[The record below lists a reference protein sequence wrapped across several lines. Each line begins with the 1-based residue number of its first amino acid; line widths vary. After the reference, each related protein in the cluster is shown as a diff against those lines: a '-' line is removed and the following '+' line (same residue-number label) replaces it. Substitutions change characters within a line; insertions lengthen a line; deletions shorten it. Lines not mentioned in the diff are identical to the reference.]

1 MAKGQQRYEIME
13 SKEDLSNFGDKDAS
27 LITECSLLHSNKID
41 ISKCIRDKANKTRP
55 KFKEGGK
62 IMEEENSSLLS
73 EENVSEEN
81 VNEEN
86 KYDMTS
92 LDDIEVKEE
101 EVKEEEVKE
110 EEEVKSDT
118 DYLINA
124 LTQDP
129 KLFNILE
136 DVIGTDKLETIME
149 QDMEEGGDVSG
160 MGGPTDDKV
169 PALLSDGEYVINAE
183 STAAI
188 GEENLDDLNSVKEED
203 KPKFALGGFFSKL
216 LNQLKQNKGIEEI
229 EVEGEEVDKTLLED
243 EESLLALK

>member
-92 LDDIEVKEE
+92 LDDI

-229 EVEGEEVDKTLLED
+229 EVEGEED

>member
-101 EVKEEEVKE
+101 E
-110 EEEVKSDT
+110 EVKSDT

-160 MGGPTDDKV
+160 MGGPPDDKV

>member
-81 VNEEN
+81 

-101 EVKEEEVKE
+101 EVKEE

>member
-101 EVKEEEVKE
+101 EVK
-110 EEEVKSDT
+110 EEVKSDT

-229 EVEGEEVDKTLLED
+229 EVEGEED

>member
-101 EVKEEEVKE
+101 EVK
-110 EEEVKSDT
+110 EEVKSDT

>member
-73 EENVSEEN
+73 EENVS
-81 VNEEN
+81 EEN

-229 EVEGEEVDKTLLED
+229 EVEGEED

>member
-101 EVKEEEVKE
+101 EVKEEEVKEE

-229 EVEGEEVDKTLLED
+229 EVEGEED

>member
-81 VNEEN
+81 

-101 EVKEEEVKE
+101 EVKEEEVK
-110 EEEVKSDT
+110 EEVKSDT

>member
-92 LDDIEVKEE
+92 LDDI
-101 EVKEEEVKE
+101 EVKE

>member
-1 MAKGQQRYEIME
+1 
-13 SKEDLSNFGDKDAS
+13 
-27 LITECSLLHSNKID
+27 
-41 ISKCIRDKANKTRP
+41 
-55 KFKEGGK
+55 
-62 IMEEENSSLLS
+62 
-73 EENVSEEN
+73 
-81 VNEEN
+81 
-86 KYDMTS
+86 
-92 LDDIEVKEE
+92 
-101 EVKEEEVKE
+101 
-110 EEEVKSDT
+110 
-118 DYLINA
+118 
-124 LTQDP
+124 
-129 KLFNILE
+129 
-136 DVIGTDKLETIME
+136 ME

-229 EVEGEEVDKTLLED
+229 EVEGEED

>member
-229 EVEGEEVDKTLLED
+229 EVEGEED

>member
-73 EENVSEEN
+73 EENVS
-81 VNEEN
+81 EEN

>member
-81 VNEEN
+81 

-101 EVKEEEVKE
+101 EVKEEEVKEE

>member
-101 EVKEEEVKE
+101 EVKEE
-110 EEEVKSDT
+110 VKSDT

-149 QDMEEGGDVSG
+149 QDMEEGGDGSG

>member
-92 LDDIEVKEE
+92 LDDI

>member
-81 VNEEN
+81 

-101 EVKEEEVKE
+101 EVKEEEVK

>member
-92 LDDIEVKEE
+92 LDDIED
-101 EVKEEEVKE
+101 KEEEVKE

>member
-81 VNEEN
+81 VSEEN

-92 LDDIEVKEE
+92 LDDI
-101 EVKEEEVKE
+101 EVKE

>member
-92 LDDIEVKEE
+92 LDDIEVK
-101 EVKEEEVKE
+101 
-110 EEEVKSDT
+110 EEVKSDT

>member
-81 VNEEN
+81 VSEEN

-101 EVKEEEVKE
+101 EVK
-110 EEEVKSDT
+110 EEVKSDT

>member
-62 IMEEENSSLLS
+62 IMEEENSSLL
-73 EENVSEEN
+73 SEEN

>member
-73 EENVSEEN
+73 EENV
-81 VNEEN
+81 NEEN

-92 LDDIEVKEE
+92 LDDI

>member
-81 VNEEN
+81 

-92 LDDIEVKEE
+92 LDDI

-229 EVEGEEVDKTLLED
+229 EVEGEED